1 MTYLNTTNSISAL
14 RSKTREHFDIERSL
28 SGLCNV
34 PFTQFTSVCVK
45 WLPSRGWELCKMPHF
60 CPLCL
65 HSDDPKVSQL
75 IYIYIYIYIYSSY
88 IYLSIYIIYL
98 THLFIP
104 IYYLFIYYFLSTTI
118 CLPAP
123 ISSGLIVLFMN
134 KRITFKKIW
143 T

>member
-75 IYIYIYIYIYSSY
+75 IYIYIYIYIF
-88 IYLSIYIIYL
+88 ILYLSIYLYYSSNTFIYSYL
-98 THLFIP
+98 
-104 IYYLFIYYFLSTTI
+104 LFIYLLLSVDHR
-118 CLPAP
+118 LPSCTNQLRSDCA
-123 ISSGLIVLFMN
+123 LHE
-134 KRITFKKIW
+134 
-143 T
+143 